1 MPTIS
6 VSTTVAANARSLN
19 VLAGQQFEFVPAM
32 SAITLRAS
40 AAATG
45 LEADF
50 NVGGLQVLASALVS
64 DSNRFP
70 VAPDDVLTEIGGD
83 AGDRLFLSYLNTTAA
98 AIVVRSVVD
107 IDAL

>member
-19 VLAGQQFEFVPAM
+19 VLAGQQFEFVPVP
-32 SAITLRAS
+32 SAVTLRA
-40 AAATG
+40 AAAAIG

-50 NVGGLQVLASALVS
+50 NVGGEQVLQAAVVS
-64 DSNRFP
+64 DANRFP
-70 VAPDDVLTEIGGD
+70 LDPDDRLTQIGGD
-83 AGDRLFLSYLNTTAA
+83 AGERLFLSYLNTTGA

-107 IDAL
+107 IDPL